1 MAHLSLHDRKVDT
14 IFHLLGKT
22 ADGMTKSL
30 GWCLSQVPSSL
41 DRLGGALGTPDL
53 SAHNAFVK
61 LQEYHNLEPGSP
73 ILRST
78 RTANL
83 QDSPLVTTRPRFEVP
98 QLRIPTVH
106 PDTLDVA

>member
-22 ADGMTKSL
+22 ADGMTKSF
-30 GWCLSQVPSSL
+30 GWCLSQVLSFL
-41 DRLGGALGTPDL
+41 DLLGSALGTPDL

-78 RTANL
+78 RAANL
-83 QDSPLVTTRPRFEVP
+83 QDSPLVMTRPRFEVP